1 MIIRYILLPID
12 RLYRAKTY
20 IIRANYFDAYS
31 NFYMLSCLLSYVNSN
46 IEYPTHSISSTKV
59 IMVATYLLNNVCLQK
74 KAMGHGETLFSPWPI
89 AAGILVLQIQKP
101 WQRLLICQGF
111 HRLFC

>member
-1 MIIRYILLPID
+1 
-12 RLYRAKTY
+12 
-20 IIRANYFDAYS
+20 
-31 NFYMLSCLLSYVNSN
+31 
-46 IEYPTHSISSTKV
+46 
-59 IMVATYLLNNVCLQK
+59 MVATYLLNNVCLQK